1 MSFAY
6 GRIRFVAFWA
16 AALAASVGISARA
29 EVYTYTINQSQ
40 SQVNL
45 TASGTIFGGALTVT
59 EQQAN
64 AITRYNGTIGVDV
77 TVGGPD
83 FIGAG
88 SANAVNP
95 TGGFFNTPL
104 QYSPNVNGAAG
115 TAPANYGLNLT
126 APVNVVIPPI
136 NIPPEVIAALPA
148 PLNTLVPSTLN
159 LGTLSSIVSK
169 VAVRD
174 VTLQVNSA
182 DRIPRAGNNFDATQT
197 LIDITGG
204 FADLNIAARLTQPN
218 FVQKAALQLL
228 LGSVATAVPQ
238 IGLTITSPSLFSND
252 LDIGFGFRID
262 LSALPAVPNTTALQ
276 ATITGLNG
284 PPGSSTLTLPVQFAA
299 AASLA
304 ELLGPD
310 LTPILGDLVN
320 LNFDF
325 TGRLVATATVPEA
338 STFVLMGLAFSGAAI
353 AVVRRRSR

>member
-1 MSFAY
+1 MSLRREYVRACAVWL
-6 GRIRFVAFWA
+6 GTT
-16 AALAASVGISARA
+16 ASLFGTVRA
-29 EVYTYTINQSQ
+29 ETFTYTINQSQ

-45 TASGTIFGGALTVT
+45 TAGGTIFGGALTVT

-83 FIGAG
+83 FVGAG

-95 TGGFFNTPL
+95 TGGFFNSPL

-126 APVNVVIPPI
+126 APVNVVIPTI

-148 PLNTLVPSTLN
+148 PLNTLIPTTLN

-174 VTLQVNSA
+174 VTLQVSSN
-182 DRIPRAGNNFDATQT
+182 DRIPRTGNNFDPTQT

-204 FADLNIAARLTQPN
+204 FADMNISARLTQPN
-218 FVQKAALQLL
+218 FLQKTTLQLL
-228 LGSVATAVPQ
+228 LGAVASSAPQ
-238 IGLTITSPSLFSND
+238 LGLTVTSPSFFSND

-262 LSALPAVPNTTALQ
+262 LSALAAVPNTSALP
-276 ATITGLNG
+276 ATITGLGG
-284 PPGSSTLTLPVQFAA
+284 PPGPSTLTLPVEFTAI
-299 AASLA
+299 ASIQDV
-304 ELLGPD
+304 LGPD
-310 LTPILGDLVN
+310 LAPILGDLVN
-320 LNFDF
+320 LQFDF
-325 TGRLVATATVPEA
+325 AGRLVATSVVPEA
-338 STFVLMGLAFSGAAI
+338 STFVMIGLALSGAAVTM
-353 AVVRRRSR
+353 ARRRSR